1 MSGPGPEALLS
12 FRLAG
17 AVVALPLGVVREVMD
32 RPRVVPVPECHAHVA
47 GVTLAHGLAVPVYD
61 LRRFGPLWTAPPP
74 ADGTAPASLI
84 VCAWGEV
91 LIGLLGREVDVI
103 DRRTV
108 RDIPGREAAQEGP
121 EAPLHSGYA
130 RSIAHDGRGQ
140 VMVLDAAR
148 LFASL
153 GVPDPRVR
161 EAGEEDGE
169 ENPAG
174 R

>member
-1 MSGPGPEALLS
+1 MSAPISGDFLT
-12 FRLAG
+12 FRLA
-17 AVVALPLGVVREVMD
+17 AAEVALPLGVVREVLD
-32 RPRVVPVPECHAHVA
+32 RPRVVPVPDSHAHVA

-61 LRRFGPLWTAPPP
+61 LCRFEPLWTTPPP
-74 ADGTAPASLI
+74 AEGPAAPSLI

-103 DRRTV
+103 DRRAV
-108 RDIPGREAAQEGP
+108 REVPEPEIAQEGAETP
-121 EAPLHSGYA
+121 FRSGYA
-130 RSIAHDGRGQ
+130 RRVAHDGRGQ